1 MFNVLVDNDASL
13 SSSLKNHMKTVSFF
27 VILKKTAFNHFCLF
41 GSFKI
46 KSLSFRRRWRLSSL
60 HILLAFHF
68 LRKNC
73 QEIQEKT
80 FSPLSV
86 YFSSSLFSATYKS
99 GLLWPTLW
107 SCTSLWRLITKT
119 KACMHT
125 LQVFIHQNL
134 SISDRLFPPFP
145 SELFHPSLLLLLMIH
160 TWLMQP
166 SRSHAISPAYHN
178 FSKDKS
184 STFFFFAFGTLQAAS
199 AGSQRATFKAWAFLQ
214 CSSYKT
220 LFIFEIRKKKSC
232 QTNREMNNYCFLGG
246 KEWSF
251 QVLWNPLLH
260 HCAAHGRHSTPIWLL
275 H

>member
-27 VILKKTAFNHFCLF
+27 VILKKNCFQ
-41 GSFKI
+41 SFLSFRSIKI

-60 HILLAFHF
+60 HILLAFYF

-73 QEIQEKT
+73 QEIQEKL
-80 FSPLSV
+80 FSPYPSISRPLSLV
-86 YFSSSLFSATYKS
+86 PRINQACFGQHFDHALRM
-99 GLLWPTLW
+99 
-107 SCTSLWRLITKT
+107 WRLIIKT

-145 SELFHPSLLLLLMIH
+145 SELFHPSLLLMMIH

-184 STFFFFAFGTLQAAS
+184 STFFFLWHS
-199 AGSQRATFKAWAFLQ
+199 SGS
-214 CSSYKT
+214 
-220 LFIFEIRKKKSC
+220 
-232 QTNREMNNYCFLGG
+232 LGRFSKG
-246 KEWSF
+246 DF
-251 QVLWNPLLH
+251 
-260 HCAAHGRHSTPIWLL
+260 
-275 H
+275 